1 MTAAR
6 RMWLREF
13 QENSVARWALQ
24 AAARSCMEDACERHE
39 AEDCPCEA
47 NRMTPLEFAEW
58 IMDEVDRAGGPV
70 RRFGAGRPIASING
84 VHREDLASTG

>member
-1 MTAAR
+1 
-6 RMWLREF
+6 
-13 QENSVARWALQ
+13 
-24 AAARSCMEDACERHE
+24 
-39 AEDCPCEA
+39 
-47 NRMTPLEFAEW
+47 MTPLEFAEW